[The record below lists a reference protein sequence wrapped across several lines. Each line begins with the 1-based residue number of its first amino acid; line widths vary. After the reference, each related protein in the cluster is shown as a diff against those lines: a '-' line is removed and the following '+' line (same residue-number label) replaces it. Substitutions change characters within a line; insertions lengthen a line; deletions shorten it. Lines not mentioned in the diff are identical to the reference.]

1 MKKLLLLIVGAFMLS
16 TSSWAQEE
24 IIFSAIGE
32 GDYMPIGH
40 GNPRSPIEM
49 PLVYIEDYTLSFEA
63 NHPDYVLIIKDE
75 DGSVVYNTMVFSA
88 QTEVF
93 LPSTLSGDYEIQ
105 LDFGGSYIFVGEISL

>member
-16 TSSWAQEE
+16 TNVPAQVLVPLTVCITENE
-24 IIFSAIGE
+24 QPG
-32 GDYMPIGH
+32 GPGH
-40 GNPRSPIEM
+40 PRSPIEV

-93 LPSTLSGDYEIQ
+93 LPSTLSGDYEID
-105 LDFGGSYIFVGEISL
+105 LVMGNWLFIGRIEL